1 MSLGVRL
8 MSLGVGL
15 EQELGDGFEGALK
28 ASHDCGVRLAH
39 VVSCRDRYIQSL
51 PTHHV
56 HHVMRVSEAV
66 LWQGRCGRMMLAASS
81 PARDPA
87 QSRRLAARGHLQSG
101 RSLPAPRWGPGEV
114 APAPVPAVRGGDA
127 RGRLPGGGHL
137 RRGAPRP
144 SPVRQRG
151 RLRQGGRSL
160 LPPRCGLRHPRAS
173 WPGSPSAPVHA
184 SASPATRRARLH

>member
-1 MSLGVRL
+1 MKALRDRGVRL
-8 MSLGVGL
+8 THV
-15 EQELGDGFEGALK
+15 
-28 ASHDCGVRLAH
+28 CLA
-39 VVSCRDRYIQSL
+39 VSCRDRYTQSL

-101 RSLPAPRWGPGEV
+101 RSLLAPRWGPGEV

-127 RGRLPGGGHL
+127 RGRPPGGGHL

-144 SPVRQRG
+144 LPLRRRG
-151 RLRQGGRSL
+151 HLRQGSRSL
-160 LPPRCGLRHPRAS
+160 PAPRCGLR
-173 WPGSPSAPVHA
+173 
-184 SASPATRRARLH
+184 RRARLGPVRRPCQGTRHPRPQRGECWLH